1 MSEQTRVAVLAEYRA
16 ARAAE
21 DYQRALDIVL
31 GAIDHDEQHP
41 ADPPLTAELRGLHT
55 PAAA

>member
-1 MSEQTRVAVLAEYRA
+1 MPEQTRVAVLAEYRD
-16 ARAAE
+16 ARAKR

-31 GAIDHDEQHP
+31 GAIDHDDEHP
-41 ADPPLTAELRGLHT
+41 DDPPLMDEIRGLHL

>member
-1 MSEQTRVAVLAEYRA
+1 MPTQTRLAVLAEYRA
-16 ARAAE
+16 ARATG

-31 GAIDHDEQHP
+31 GAIDHDDEHP
-41 ADPPLTAELRGLHT
+41 AEPSLTAELRGLHL

>member
-1 MSEQTRVAVLAEYRA
+1 MSEQTRIAVLAEYRA

-31 GAIDHDEQHP
+31 VAIDHDDEHP
-41 ADPPLTAELRGLHT
+41 TEPPLTAELRGLHL

>member
-1 MSEQTRVAVLAEYRA
+1 MPTQTRLAVLAEYRA
-16 ARAAE
+16 ARATE

-41 ADPPLTAELRGLHT
+41 DEQPLMDEIRGLHL

>member
-1 MSEQTRVAVLAEYRA
+1 MPDQTRVAVLAEYRA

-21 DYQRALDIVL
+21 DYQSALDIVL
-31 GAIDHDEQHP
+31 AAIDHDEQHP
-41 ADPPLTAELRGLHT
+41 DQPPLTAELRGLHL

>member
-1 MSEQTRVAVLAEYRA
+1 MPDQTRVAVLAEYRA

-41 ADPPLTAELRGLHT
+41 DQPPLMDEIRGLHL